1 MAGRHGKSGSRSSS
15 GSRSK
20 SRAGS
25 GRGSGGKRSSPA
37 RARSAP
43 TGAAAYAR
51 EAVAEWGK
59 AVRYAAGALRKTDGP
74 SLKDRLNPGRTGKGG
89 RLGAGADRLLSKMGP
104 PGSLAAKLGAG
115 RRMVER
121 LRGGSPANDGAHG
134 EDGWDDGLPIPVQ
147 QAMEVAVPA
156 RVAYELCLRFADYP
170 EFIDRVQDVEEIGDD
185 AVAVHATVRGVARR
199 MRIEIVDARPGRRI
213 DWEAGGDLPHSGVI
227 SFHEL
232 APSLTH
238 IELSLD
244 LEPHG
249 LAQRI
254 ARAAHLTD
262 RAVRADM
269 QRFKAY
275 AELWQEDETE
285 EEEPEDEE
293 REDEEEHEDED
304 EDEPEQE
311 QEQEEEPE
319 PAAAG

>member
-1 MAGRHGKSGSRSSS
+1 M
-15 GSRSK
+15 
-20 SRAGS
+20 
-25 GRGSGGKRSSPA
+25 
-37 RARSAP
+37 
-43 TGAAAYAR
+43 
-51 EAVAEWGK
+51 
-59 AVRYAAGALRKTDGP
+59 
-74 SLKDRLNPGRTGKGG
+74 
-89 RLGAGADRLLSKMGP
+89 
-104 PGSLAAKLGAG
+104 
-115 RRMVER
+115 
-121 LRGGSPANDGAHG
+121 
-134 EDGWDDGLPIPVQ
+134 
-147 QAMEVAVPA
+147 
-156 RVAYELCLRFADYP
+156 
-170 EFIDRVQDVEEIGDD
+170 QDVEEIGDD
-185 AVAVHATVRGVARR
+185 VVAVHATVRGVRRR
-199 MRIEIVDARPGRRI
+199 MRVEIVDARPGRRI